1 MPHPSSPVL
10 PSNLT
15 DEELLEHYLSLSPN
29 RRGESFID
37 TAHAAEITGVS
48 VRTIQ
53 LWIESGAV
61 RAIAVGGKYRVVRDS
76 LKAHLREKMNKRES

>member
-1 MPHPSSPVL
+1 MSHPSSVGL

-15 DEELLEHYLSLSPN
+15 DEELLELYLSLPPK

-48 VRTIQ
+48 IRSIQ
-53 LWIESGAV
+53 LWIEIGAV
-61 RAIAVGGKYRVVRDS
+61 RAIAVGGRYRIVLDS
-76 LKAHLREKMNKRES
+76 LKAYLREQMNKRQS